1 VTSDRNSQTVYI
13 IEPDLVHRPGYSVG
27 QDDGFANKLGL
38 SVVEFGKDGARARFS
53 GWHCLASVGLHGGRA
68 VAHEIGKR
76 VADTRQRNV
85 SLTLLQN

>member
-1 VTSDRNSQTVYI
+1 
-13 IEPDLVHRPGYSVG
+13 LVHRPGYSVS

-53 GWHCLASVGLHGGRA
+53 GWHCLGSVGLHGGRA
-68 VAHEIGKR
+68 VAHEIEKR
-76 VADTRQRNV
+76 VADTRKRNV

>member
-1 VTSDRNSQTVYI
+1 MQF

-27 QDDGFANKLGL
+27 QDDGSANKLGL
-38 SVVEFGKDGARARFS
+38 SVAEFGKNGGRARFS
-53 GWHCLASVGLHGGRA
+53 GWHLSWLGWIDGGGA
-68 VAHEIGKR
+68 VAHEIEKR